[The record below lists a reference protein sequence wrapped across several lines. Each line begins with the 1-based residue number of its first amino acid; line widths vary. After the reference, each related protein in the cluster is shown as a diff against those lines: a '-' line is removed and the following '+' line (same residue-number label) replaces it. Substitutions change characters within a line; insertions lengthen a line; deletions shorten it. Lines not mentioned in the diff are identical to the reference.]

1 MSLIWPTGHSYAP
14 PSEAEWLQLCSL
26 QGCGPKARKCTEAAH
41 RAEGPWKPVQIPPP
55 PPFPCEPQDSM
66 PKPCPEAAALGS
78 HQPRE
83 LGALQD
89 LPNCSGGT
97 PVQLCLYHLWLRNT
111 RFTAE
116 PLCNLQSFFFLCKW
130 NKATFALRG
139 LPIAA
144 PVSSRQKT
152 VFSQSAH
159 T

>member
-1 MSLIWPTGHSYAP
+1 METHEPNLANR
-14 PSEAEWLQLCSL
+14 AQLCSPL
-26 QGCGPKARKCTEAAH
+26 RGRVVATLLSPGLRSKCTEAAH
-41 RAEGPWKPVQIPPP
+41 RAGGPWKPAQIPPP

-116 PLCNLQSFFFLCKW
+116 PLCNLQSFFLCKW
-130 NKATFALRG
+130 NKATFALRS